1 MASLSGRD
9 LLVVAAI
16 VVALAGSLAAII
28 AALLAKRDDRR
39 RAEER
44 RLASMGAA
52 TARILH
58 QVKNP
63 LQTIIL
69 HADLLREP
77 TITGNPKAHDEVSAA
92 IASEAQRLAAMLAE
106 LSMYAAGTGR
116 VLQREPFALHE
127 LVQELA
133 RNAAREGRLEV
144 DASRVEECTVAADGY
159 YLRQALENLVVNAR
173 DAMQGQQGARLTIE
187 LEKKGGFAVVGVIDT
202 GPGIP
207 ADKREAIF
215 QPFVSGKSHGM
226 GLGLAISREI
236 VQGHG
241 GRIEVRSR
249 PGAGSDFRVIL
260 PLLQGGLPPAAP
272 SDPERGPHG

>member
-1 MASLSGRD
+1 M
-9 LLVVAAI
+9 VAAI
-16 VVALAGSLAAII
+16 VVALACSLAAII

-77 TITGNPKAHDEVSAA
+77 AVTGNPKSHGEVSSA
-92 IASEAQRLAAMLAE
+92 IAAEAERLAAMLAE

-127 LVQELA
+127 LVRELA
-133 RNAAREGRLEV
+133 LNEAREGRLEV
-144 DASRVEECTVAADGY
+144 DASRVQECVVSADGY
-159 YLRQALENLVVNAR
+159 YLRQALENLIVNAR
-173 DAMQGQQGARLTIE
+173 DAMQGQPGGRLTVE
-187 LEKKGGFAVVGVIDT
+187 LQKTGGSAVVGVIDT

-207 ADKREAIF
+207 ADRREAIF

-249 PGAGSDFRVIL
+249 PGAGSEFRVIL
-260 PLLQGGLPPAAP
+260 PLYQGALPPAAP
-272 SDPERGPHG
+272 ATRERDSHG

>member
-1 MASLSGRD
+1 MPSLSGRD

-16 VVALAGSLAAII
+16 VVALAGSFAAII

-69 HADLLREP
+69 HADLLRESS
-77 TITGNPKAHDEVSAA
+77 IASDPKARGEVSAA

-106 LSMYAAGTGR
+106 LSVYASGAGR

-127 LVQELA
+127 LIHELA
-133 RNAAREGRLEV
+133 RNEAREARLVV
-144 DASRVEECTVAADGY
+144 DASRVEECTVAADAY
-159 YLRQALENLVVNAR
+159 YLRQALENLIANAR
-173 DAMQGQQGARLTIE
+173 DAMQGQPGGRMTIE
-187 LEKKGGFAVVGVIDT
+187 LERTGGSAVVEVIDT

-207 ADKREAIF
+207 PDRYESIF
-215 QPFVSGKSHGM
+215 QPFVSGKSKGM

-241 GRIEVRSR
+241 GRIEVRSM
-249 PGAGSDFRVIL
+249 PGQGSRFRVIL
-260 PLLQGGLPPAAP
+260 PLYEGGPVAAQP
-272 SDPERGPHG
+272 STPDRGEHA